1 MSKLMVEDGTQIQ
14 APAERVWKIL
24 TQSEFIQQYMF
35 GCIVETDWKPGSPL
49 LWKGAAD
56 GHLYVKGHVVAID
69 SPKRLEYTVIGTD
82 TKLPDVPENY
92 LTIVYKVA
100 DQKDGSV
107 NLHLSMGDYNAVGE
121 GKKRYDETVAGGG
134 WAPMLK
140 KIKEL
145 AEQG

>member
-69 SPKRLEYTVIGTD
+69 PPKRLEYTVIGTD

-107 NLHLSMGDYNAVGE
+107 NLQLSMGDYNAVGE

-140 KIKEL
+140 KMKEL